1 MINCTYVS
9 DCTCNGADYGLFG
22 DHLYKVVNKN
32 ICKIASKFYSVMSSD
47 DIKDLIQDTWMKVF
61 DKREQYDPNGNF
73 NGWVYRICQNAV
85 YDLAEKCSK
94 RRGIHCSLPDDYEK
108 EESPAFLDERRP
120 DFRIIQKESV
130 EHIEKG
136 IASLKPKQQKVVEM
150 LINKVPYKKMAVVI
164 GCRENTV
171 KTTVC
176 RVRQELN
183 KEI

>member
-1 MINCTYVS
+1 M
-9 DCTCNGADYGLFG
+9 
-22 DHLYKVVNKN
+22 
-32 ICKIASKFYSVMSSD
+32 ASKFYSVMSSD
-47 DIKDLIQDTWMKVF
+47 DILDLIQDTWMKVF

-85 YDLAEKCSK
+85 YDFAEKSSK
-94 RRGIHCSLPDDYEK
+94 RKGRHCSLPDDYET

-136 IASLKPKQQKVVEM
+136 IATLKPKQQKVVEM
-150 LINKVPYKKMAVVI
+150 LVNRVPYKKMALVI
-164 GCRENTV
+164 GCREQAV

-176 RVRQELN
+176 RVRQYLD
-183 KEI
+183 KAI